1 MKNKIK
7 ALIGEYLIMFQYIKR
22 PVYLLSIA
30 IVIFVTGITFVF
42 SNLQKLDKE
51 QSPFANTEQPIVHF
65 SKYNALK
72 NNFAE
77 VKAGLD
83 DALKNNQNVTLVFIQ
98 EGCNDCEKIEGE
110 LTYYYYYYSHLKNNK
125 TRYLM
130 LDMQDVSDQ
139 QLQWLVKNIPSKV
152 IYPVLKTPTVV
163 NLIPK
168 TKKWFYG
175 DAFIE
180 KGSTKKL
187 KGVFKDSISI

>member
-1 MKNKIK
+1 
-7 ALIGEYLIMFQYIKR
+7 MFQYIKR

-51 QSPFANTEQPIVHF
+51 PSPFATTEQPIVHF

-72 NNFAE
+72 NSFAE
-77 VKAGLD
+77 VEAGLD
-83 DALKNNQNVTLVFIQ
+83 DALKNNQNVTLVFMQ
-98 EGCNDCEKIEGE
+98 KGCNDCEKIEGE

-130 LDMQDVSDQ
+130 LDMQDVSNK

-168 TKKWFYG
+168 TRKWMYG

-180 KGSTKKL
+180 KGSTRNL
-187 KGVFKDSISI
+187 KGVFKNSISN